1 MAEIIKSAIVPH
13 QSAQMLGLVNTVED
27 YPQFLQWCRKGFI
40 KETFDSGYIA
50 GMQIKIKGIEVEFI
64 TRNEIQHDNEFT
76 NLFMTLVSG
85 PFKQLSGQWQ
95 FHQFPEF
102 GSKVELQLQYE
113 VKSQLLGKIFAKG
126 FDQLA
131 ARMVNDFVNRAGV
144 IYAKS

>member
-13 QSAQMLGLVNTVED
+13 QSQQMLTLVNSVDD
-27 YPQFLQWCRKGFI
+27 YPEFLKWCQKGYI
-40 KETFDSGYIA
+40 KETFDQGYIA
-50 GMQIKIKGIEVEFI
+50 GMQIKIKGIEVEFV
-64 TRNEIQHDNEFT
+64 TRNEIQHDNDFI
-76 NLFMTLVSG
+76 NLYMSLVSG

-113 VKSQLLGKIFAKG
+113 VKSQLLGKIFSKG

-131 ARMVNDFVNRAGV
+131 AGMVNDFVNRAGV
-144 IYAKS
+144 VYAGS

>member
-13 QSAQMLGLVNTVED
+13 ASSQMLSLVNAIED
-27 YPQFLQWCRKGFI
+27 YPQFLKWCQTGFV
-40 KETFDSGYIA
+40 KEKFNNGYIA
-50 GMQIKIKGIEVEFI
+50 GMQINIKGIEVEFV
-64 TRNEIQHDNEFT
+64 TRNEIQYDNNYI
-76 NLFMTLVSG
+76 NLYMTLVSG

-102 GSKVELQLQYE
+102 GSKVELQLSYE
-113 VKSQLLGKIFAKG
+113 VKSKLIGKIFSKG

-131 ARMVNDFVNRAGV
+131 SGLVNDFVNRAGV